1 MDRPPGEPY
10 RPARDVDDNPSVESA
25 TAARSAMHRAMAHV
39 ALKSSGGPV
48 DPELR
53 VTLNFHPDRLAS
65 GVPILEALGRDGVYR
80 SQFETGTSNGGL
92 TAYEGGDRWS
102 WESRIFGAAYDQAR
116 PAERP
121 KYGSLNFRSRTTGG
135 SPRFGSSHLRLRPET
150 LARTTF
156 CYPDSFLEPE
166 DFGVAST
173 MSPIELAEADDRDPL
188 DDYIEA
194 QVHGPVRLEGD
205 VEALVLDPSFRGTRV
220 ERAGRRLGCP
230 VEWHGGFQLST
241 AELRRYPDFRG
252 PEYVQLGIALAE
264 DGQLDPRI
272 IGDASRTGRYDDQ
285 DLKRVWHYVA
295 RFGSPD

>member
-1 MDRPPGEPY
+1 
-10 RPARDVDDNPSVESA
+10 
-25 TAARSAMHRAMAHV
+25 MHRAMAHV

-65 GVPILEALGRDGVYR
+65 GVPILEALARDGVYR

-92 TAYEGGDRWS
+92 TAFEGGDRWW
-102 WESRIFGAAYDQAR
+102 WESR
-116 PAERP
+116 
-121 KYGSLNFRSRTTGG
+121 
-135 SPRFGSSHLRLRPET
+135 RPET

-166 DFGVAST
+166 DFGIASA
-173 MSPIELAEADDRDPL
+173 MSLIALAEADDQDPL

-194 QVHGPVRLEGD
+194 QVHGPVRLEAD
-205 VEALVLDPSFRGTRV
+205 VEALVLDPGFRGTSV
-220 ERAGRRLGCP
+220 EQAARRLGCP
-230 VEWHGGFQLST
+230 VEWHGGFRLST

-252 PEYVQLGIALAE
+252 PEYVRLGTALAE

-295 RFGSPD
+295 RFGSPEMA